1 MALYVVTQLVLLA
14 VTYEV
19 ISLPAGKS
27 DFFSVQRTRSPDCS
41 FVSIPT
47 YGLSSGV
54 CSQCLSGQI
63 PASPTSPCPAVPICP
78 VVSSV
83 CNQAGFVVSW

>member
-19 ISLPAGKS
+19 ICLPAGKS
-27 DFFSVQRTRSPDCS
+27 NFWKRTFSSPDCS
-41 FVSIPT
+41 SVSIPSH
-47 YGLSSGV
+47 GLSSGIY
-54 CSQCLSGQI
+54 SQCLSGQV